1 MMAIWPAGPP
11 KLMNPNFS
19 QKAKAC
25 QKLTGAGGSVRA
37 VFTVVFGDGMAIQV
51 YRVMANAITPNWF
64 DNSFNAKGPKS
75 RQ

>member
-19 QKAKAC
+19 QKEKAC

-37 VFTVVFGDGMAIQV
+37 VFTVGFGDGMVIQV
-51 YRVMANAITPNWF
+51 YRVMANVIMPNWF
-64 DNSFNAKGPKS
+64 DNSFKAKGSES